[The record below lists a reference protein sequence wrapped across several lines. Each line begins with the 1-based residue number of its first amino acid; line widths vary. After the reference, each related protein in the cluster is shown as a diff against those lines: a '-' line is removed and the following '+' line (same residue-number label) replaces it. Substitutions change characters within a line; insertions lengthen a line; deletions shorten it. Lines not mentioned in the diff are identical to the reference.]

1 MLLYHYTHITTA
13 VDKINED
20 AALKIQ
26 TGDQDNGL
34 KPALWFSENN
44 KYETSAFK
52 GFINQET
59 GNFNQFKSFE
69 EQLTSIGWVRYVADS
84 KEIRFISWKDYVH
97 VSGLNLSDIKK
108 MEKINKDLGA
118 NTDEWFCSFEDIQ
131 FDKLLKAE
139 VYTNSWVDLNEKNLI
154 DAINKAKW
162 LNK

>member
-26 TGDQDNGL
+26 RGDQDNGL

-59 GNFNQFKSFE
+59 GNFNQGTNIKNPI
-69 EQLTSIGWVRYVADS
+69 LLP
-84 KEIRFISWKDYVH
+84 
-97 VSGLNLSDIKK
+97 SGDQFN
-108 MEKINKDLGA
+108 DLG
-118 NTDEWFCSFEDIQ
+118 DPS
-131 FDKLLKAE
+131 
-139 VYTNSWVDLNEKNLI
+139 S
-154 DAINKAKW
+154 
-162 LNK
+162 